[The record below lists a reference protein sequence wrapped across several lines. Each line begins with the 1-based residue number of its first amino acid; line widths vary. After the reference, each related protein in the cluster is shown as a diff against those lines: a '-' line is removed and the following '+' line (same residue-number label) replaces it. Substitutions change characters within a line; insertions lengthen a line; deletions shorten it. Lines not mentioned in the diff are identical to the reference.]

1 MLIELGLPIIQYHAI
16 DEASVNYIKRF
27 NWIGE
32 VLENNKR
39 FMKDLRRYYTGID
52 DLIND
57 LKN

>member
-1 MLIELGLPIIQYHAI
+1 LYLNKVEC
-16 DEASVNYIKRF
+16 
-27 NWIGE
+27 E

-52 DLIND
+52 DLIRD